1 MPGKVARS
9 DPRPSAR
16 VTRGAGSGQLLAS
29 VLQEGRENANI
40 ESVWD
45 SSGES
50 RLKNVLWAPLQI
62 RSSGF
67 LRFWGVLGRP
77 PAVVGEPPALAPG
90 QLDQL
95 IVPQPVGNTLRPPF
109 DWSPVLDPSGAYC
122 DILERHSIALFH
134 HSAHHGFLLCPFG
147 P

>member
-1 MPGKVARS
+1 
-9 DPRPSAR
+9 
-16 VTRGAGSGQLLAS
+16 
-29 VLQEGRENANI
+29 
-40 ESVWD
+40 
-45 SSGES
+45 
-50 RLKNVLWAPLQI
+50 PLQI

-109 DWSPVLDPSGAYC
+109 DWSTVLDPSGAYC
-122 DILERHSIALFH
+122 DIVERHSIGLCQDADYKRFFLAPYGVH
-134 HSAHHGFLLCPFG
+134 LEMLRLHHGAVCATAD
-147 P
+147 